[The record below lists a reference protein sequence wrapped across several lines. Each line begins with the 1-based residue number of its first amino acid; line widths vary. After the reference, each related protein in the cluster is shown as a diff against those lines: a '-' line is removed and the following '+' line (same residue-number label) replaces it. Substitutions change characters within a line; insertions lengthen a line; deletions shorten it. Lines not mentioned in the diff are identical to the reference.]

1 MIPIPPLA
9 GPRALESLGLGDKP
23 FFKERKCYKK
33 RFFGGATMEPSITE
47 AFLQIP
53 YGIYVLA
60 TSQTTG
66 PRAMVVSWVS
76 QVSYSPPLLMA
87 ALRQNRPAIPA
98 ILDRNIFSLNLL
110 KEDQDAWVDRFKI
123 PPPSE
128 DLREYFE
135 QIRVGRQKFYRLKDG
150 LAFFACRVVSK
161 IDPGDHL
168 LVVAEALAASAEK
181 GRPLITSD
189 CGKSYVGRT

>member
-1 MIPIPPLA
+1 M
-9 GPRALESLGLGDKP
+9 D
-23 FFKERKCYKK
+23 
-33 RFFGGATMEPSITE
+33 PSITQ

-76 QVSYSPPLLMA
+76 QVSFSPPLLMT
-87 ALRQNRPAIPA
+87 ALRKNRPAIPA
-98 ILDRNIFSLNLL
+98 ILERNIFSLNLL
-110 KEDQDAWVDRFKI
+110 NEHQVSWVDRFKN

-128 DLREYFE
+128 NQREYFE
-135 QIRVGRQKFYRLKDG
+135 QIRVEQKEFHRLKDA
-150 LAFFACRVVSK
+150 LAFFACRVVSR

-181 GRPLITSD
+181 GRPLVTSD

>member
-1 MIPIPPLA
+1 MAVPPLF
-9 GPRALESLGLGDKP
+9 GPGALEPLGPNDKP
-23 FFKERKCYKK
+23 FFKERKCYEK
-33 RFFGGATMEPSITE
+33 RFSWGATMEPSITE
-47 AFLQIP
+47 VFLQIP

-110 KEDQDAWVDRFKI
+110 NEDQVAWVDRFKNLH
-123 PPPSE
+123 PSE
-128 DLREYFE
+128 DQGEYLEEIREG
-135 QIRVGRQKFYRLKDG
+135 QQKFYRLKDA

-168 LVVAEALAASAEK
+168 LVIAEALAASAEK

-189 CGKSYVGRT
+189 FGKSYVGRT